1 MTTHATILK
10 KLPRCVPEV
19 CFCLYMHT
27 FLAHSYQARFTGRH
41 DRKVPVSSAMLN
53 HIER

>member
-27 FLAHSYQARFTGRH
+27 FFAQSYQARLP
-41 DRKVPVSSAMLN
+41 DAMTEK
-53 HIER
+53 IP